1 MDSYWQ
7 MPIRYVM
14 SFEKELMLL
23 FLPLCIEEACDRR
36 LWSSG
41 KYGAGRKIDISLC
54 EHDH

>member
-54 EHDH
+54 EQDH